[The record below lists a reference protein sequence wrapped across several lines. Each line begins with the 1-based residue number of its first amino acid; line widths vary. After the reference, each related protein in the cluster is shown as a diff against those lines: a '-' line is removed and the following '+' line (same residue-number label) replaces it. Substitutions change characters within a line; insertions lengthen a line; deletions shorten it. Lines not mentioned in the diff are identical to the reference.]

1 MKSLRTPD
9 ERFSDLP
16 NFPYKP
22 QYIEKL
28 KGYEDL
34 RLHYIDEGPRDSKVV
49 FLCLHGEPTWSYL
62 YRKMIPV
69 FLEAG
74 HRIIAPDFFGFGRSD
89 KLVEDEVYTFN
100 FHRNTILS
108 LIKHLD
114 LYNITLVCQDWGGII

>member
-1 MKSLRTPD
+1 MKSLRTPE
-9 ERFSDLP
+9 ERFSNLP

-22 QYIEKL
+22 QYIENL
-28 KGYEDL
+28 RDYEDL
-34 RLHYIDEGPRDSKVV
+34 RLHYIDEGPRDSEVV

-74 HRIIAPDFFGFGRSD
+74 HRIVAPDFFGFGRSD
-89 KLVEDEVYTFN
+89 KPVEDDVYTFN

-108 LIKHLD
+108 FIKHLD
-114 LYNITLVCQDWGGII
+114 LHNITLVCQDWGG